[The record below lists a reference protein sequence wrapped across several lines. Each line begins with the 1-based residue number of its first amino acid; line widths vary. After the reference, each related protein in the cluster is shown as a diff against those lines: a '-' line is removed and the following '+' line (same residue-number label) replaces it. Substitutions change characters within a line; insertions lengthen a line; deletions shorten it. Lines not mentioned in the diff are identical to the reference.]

1 MLQTSDVELTSCKS
15 NSCSGLCSAPGLS
28 SPALRRAL
36 VEGQAPQGELCCL
49 LVSLGLCT
57 RSSALGLILCA
68 TEAQRRA
75 LGYFLSRPPGWE

>member
-15 NSCSGLCSAPGLS
+15 DSCSGLCSAPGLS
-28 SPALRRAL
+28 SLALRRAL

-57 RSSALGLILCA
+57 RKLCSGTDPLCHRGTKESSRL
-68 TEAQRRA
+68 
-75 LGYFLSRPPGWE
+75 FLSRPPGWE